1 MAKTQFTATDI
12 PHKVRLRDWHYE
24 RTLIEHIQRG
34 YAQGCDYV
42 TALALSRSGFRL
54 GLLSKTRM
62 TGMSTAY
69 FHQTQ
74 HRKMSKQI
82 EINGFEEINS
92 RYADAVRDL
101 YGTPKKRGPY
111 KRGPKSTESGPVVGL
126 HEDAPAAIPPVP
138 KPEDYGWRPD
148 RPGANSW
155 RGSFETK
162 SQEQAY
168 HDAFDRHVAAVYGQ
182 MLPPIIVPRN
192 NIPNRYDREALAD
205 FYHGDQ
211 LGLANNHFDYMAS
224 RGDSDKIAFAA
235 TLQNVPT
242 T

>member
-1 MAKTQFTATDI
+1 
-12 PHKVRLRDWHYE
+12 
-24 RTLIEHIQRG
+24 
-34 YAQGCDYV
+34 
-42 TALALSRSGFRL
+42 
-54 GLLSKTRM
+54 
-62 TGMSTAY
+62 
-69 FHQTQ
+69 
-74 HRKMSKQI
+74 MSKQI

-192 NIPNRYDREALAD
+192 NIPNRYDRAALAD
-205 FYHGDQ
+205 FYGDDENKRAFIL
-211 LGLANNHFDYMAS
+211 LGYGVAKEKGLS
-224 RGDSDKIAFAA
+224 EKQAFVAA
-235 TLQNVPT
+235 LHYIRPEAV
-242 T
+242 